1 MLTINYGKENGR
13 NLDEIPSRRIR
24 AKSVHACSR
33 EFYFLSLP
41 FFLSFFLP
49 FFFFLSFQFLFSFCM
64 YIYACIYMC
73 VFPLFSCFS
82 PPFFLSFF
90 FFSSIDLQ
98 KKEES
103 LETKLLIALRVREA
117 GACRSLDKLHNLPNG
132 FVLLRLFFSFL
143 SYLSALYRVCTC
155 VRVCVC
161 VCEAGGGFARKTLK

>member
-1 MLTINYGKENGR
+1 MTRFHHVEFVL
-13 NLDEIPSRRIR
+13 NLCMR
-24 AKSVHACSR
+24 ALAN
-33 EFYFLSLP
+33 FTFFPFLS
-41 FFLSFFLP
+41 FFLSFFL
-49 FFFFLSFQFLFSFCM
+49 FFFLSFQFLFSFCV
-64 YIYACIYMC
+64 YIYACIYVC

-132 FVLLRLFFSFL
+132 FVLLRLFFFFFILLISVI
-143 SYLSALYRVCTC
+143 SCVYMCTC
-155 VRVCVC
+155 VCVC
-161 VCEAGGGFARKTLK
+161 V

>member
-1 MLTINYGKENGR
+1 MTRFHHVEFVL
-13 NLDEIPSRRIR
+13 NLCMR
-24 AKSVHACSR
+24 ALAN
-33 EFYFLSLP
+33 FTFFP
-41 FFLSFFLP
+41 FLSFLLSS
-49 FFFFLSFQFLFSFCM
+49 FFFLSFQFLFSFCV

-90 FFSSIDLQ
+90 FFSSIDFQ